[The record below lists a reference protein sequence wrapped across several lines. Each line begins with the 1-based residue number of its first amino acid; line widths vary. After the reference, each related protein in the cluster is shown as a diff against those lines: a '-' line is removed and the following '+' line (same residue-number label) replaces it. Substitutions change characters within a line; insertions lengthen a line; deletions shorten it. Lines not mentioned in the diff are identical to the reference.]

1 PTLRSFGDWDQIP
14 PGWGEVEC
22 IGMIE
27 PENVAAVLLAAG
39 RSLRFGE
46 EDKLLAHL
54 RGVPLVGVTTRK

>member
-1 PTLRSFGDWDQIP
+1 
-14 PGWGEVEC
+14 
-22 IGMIE
+22 MIE